1 MRVGGSLWNSFP
13 SEQAMYSD
21 NDFDLLPGE
30 SKTVTVELLLPAGA
44 GKPIQGRLYIE
55 GSNVAA
61 QEIPVSLPNS

>member
-1 MRVGGSLWNSFP
+1 
-13 SEQAMYSD
+13 MYSD